1 MCEQFQKKLTE
12 ILNQKQEYL
21 DQIEDL
27 ENKLKA
33 TKEKVQELNQQND
46 KYHGEHSNK
55 VMMKDS
61 QIEKLNEEL
70 RSLRSTVK
78 S

>member
-12 ILNQKQEYL
+12 ILNQKQEYM

-33 TKEKVQELNQQND
+33 TKEKVQELNQQNN
-46 KYHGEHSNK
+46 KYHGEHSSK